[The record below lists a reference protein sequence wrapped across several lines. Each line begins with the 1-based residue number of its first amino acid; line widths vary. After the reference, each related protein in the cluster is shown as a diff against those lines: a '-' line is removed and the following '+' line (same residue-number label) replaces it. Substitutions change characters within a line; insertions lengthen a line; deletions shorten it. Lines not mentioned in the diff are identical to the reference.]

1 MLKYDGRHIFSVFL
15 PKVFPLLA
23 VPRNDLRIKRLIAA
37 LPGIRSAVKQIQ
49 FKNIPSASV
58 GCLNGNGTGST
69 PVNPFRLFPDA
80 VRELFVNMAELI
92 LIGNPDLRIMIA
104 ECYRKRNPALCHRL

>member
-1 MLKYDGRHIFSVFL
+1 MLKYDGRHILSVFL

-37 LPGIRSAVKQIQ
+37 LLGIRSAVKQIQ

-58 GCLNGNGTGST
+58 GCLDGNGTGSAA
-69 PVNPFRLFPDA
+69 VNPFCQLPEALR
-80 VRELFVNMAELI
+80 MI
-92 LIGNPDLRIMIA
+92 LIKMI
-104 ECYRKRNPALCHRL
+104 

>member
-1 MLKYDGRHIFSVFL
+1 MLKYDGRHILSVFL

-37 LPGIRSAVKQIQ
+37 LPGVRSAVKQIQ

-58 GCLNGNGTGST
+58 GCLNGNGTGS
-69 PVNPFRLFPDA
+69 PPSIPFACSPDA
-80 VRELFVNMAELI
+80 VRESFCKY
-92 LIGNPDLRIMIA
+92 GRTDPDWKSDLTIMIA